1 MIKNLTIEEL
11 KERFKKIFCE
21 EFDDPNESFMDFL
34 LDLISKEKLI
44 EILKIGDSY
53 YYSQL
58 KKNK

>member
-21 EFDDPNESFMDFL
+21 EFDDQNESFMDFL

-58 KKNK
+58 KKYK

>member
-21 EFDDPNESFMDFL
+21 EFDDSNESFMDFL

-58 KKNK
+58 KKYK